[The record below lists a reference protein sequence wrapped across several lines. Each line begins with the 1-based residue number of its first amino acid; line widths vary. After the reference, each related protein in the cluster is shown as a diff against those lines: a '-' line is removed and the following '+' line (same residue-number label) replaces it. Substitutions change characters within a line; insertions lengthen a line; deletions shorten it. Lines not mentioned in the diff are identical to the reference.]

1 MPRIWR
7 YEQHD
12 QAKIGDLCR
21 EMRVSPLLAQVLI
34 ARGFPSADA
43 AEKFLNSKLTDL
55 HDPEL
60 LPGISDAA
68 DLVVQALKDQ
78 SRITIYGDYDVD
90 GMTSTSILWHCLKL
104 AGGQVDYYI
113 PSRIEEGYGLNCD
126 AIRELHEQDPERLLI
141 SVDCGITSVE
151 EAALA
156 NELGLDLII
165 TDHHQMGDQLPAAK
179 VLVHPRLSESQ
190 YPFGDLCGA
199 GVSFKLAWAICQR
212 LGDGKKASPPMREF
226 LKIAVCLAAI
236 GTIADVV
243 PLVDENRALVR
254 YGLAGLNELASPGLR
269 ALIKVCGIE
278 KNKSFTA
285 SDVGFSIGPRL
296 NAAGRLGQARLAVE
310 LLTTEDEERAAQL
323 ADYLDQLNKNRQTV
337 ERRIFKRAK
346 EIVEEHPE
354 WDSHSAIVIA
364 DDDWHPGVIG
374 IVANR
379 VSEHFNKPTF
389 LIAMDS
395 ATKIG
400 QGSGRTSGNV
410 DLHAAMMSC
419 EELLEGCGGHKAA
432 AGLRIQ
438 ADRVDEFRERFSAY
452 VAEKHDLAELTE
464 DLKIDAEVL
473 LSDVTYRAIQ
483 ELNRLGP
490 FGQENSSP
498 VFASGRVELA
508 KPAAT
513 MGEGDRH
520 LNVQFEQN
528 GTKLRAIA
536 FGRGEWAE
544 EMNQQSGTL
553 MISFEPMINSFR
565 GRESVELRL
574 LDWKAHEPAA
584 TH

>member
-1 MPRIWR
+1 MTRNWR

-12 QAKIGDLCR
+12 QALIGDLCR

-34 ARGFPSADA
+34 ARGYSNSELAH
-43 AEKFLNSKLTDL
+43 KFIHSKLTDL
-55 HDPEL
+55 HDPEQM
-60 LPGISDAA
+60 PGISEAA

-78 SRITIYGDYDVD
+78 RRITIYGDYDVD
-90 GMTSTSILWHCLKL
+90 GMTSTSILWHCLSL
-104 AGGQVDYYI
+104 SGGQVDYYI
-113 PSRIEEGYGLNCD
+113 PSRLEEGYGLNCD
-126 AIRELHEQDPERLLI
+126 AIRELHQEDPNRLLI
-141 SVDCGITSVE
+141 SVDCGITSVQ
-151 EAALA
+151 EAELA
-156 NELGLDLII
+156 NELGLDLIV
-165 TDHHQMGDQLPAAK
+165 TDHHQMADALPPAK
-179 VLVHPRLSESQ
+179 VLVHPRLPESQ
-190 YPFGDLCGA
+190 YPFGELCGA

-212 LGDGKKASPPMREF
+212 LGDGTKASPKMREF
-226 LKIAVCLAAI
+226 LKSAVCLAAI

-254 YGLAGLNELASPGLR
+254 YGLAGLNELASPGLK

-278 KNKSFTA
+278 NNKSYTA
-285 SDVGFSIGPRL
+285 SDVGYSIGPRL

-354 WDSHSAIVIA
+354 WEEHSAIVLA
-364 DDDWHPGVIG
+364 DEDWHPGVIG

-379 VSEHFNKPTF
+379 VAEHFNKPAF
-389 LIAMDS
+389 LIALDG

-400 QGSGRTSGNV
+400 QGSGRTSGRV
-410 DLHAAMMSC
+410 DLHSAMMAC

-432 AGLRIQ
+432 AGLRIH
-438 ADRVDEFRERFSAY
+438 ADRVDDFRERFSAY
-452 VAEKHDLAELTE
+452 VSEHHDDEELIE
-464 DLKIDAEVL
+464 DLNIDAEVL

-483 ELNRLGP
+483 ELNMLGP
-490 FGQENSSP
+490 FGQENPSP
-498 VFASGRVELA
+498 VFASGQVELA

-520 LNVQFEQN
+520 LNVQFQQN
-528 GTKLRAIA
+528 GTQIRAIA

-544 EMNQQSGTL
+544 ELNQVGGAVT
-553 MISFEPMINSFR
+553 ISFEPMINSFR

-574 LDWKAHEPAA
+574 LDWKAHEPAT

>member
-1 MPRIWR
+1 MPRIWH

-12 QAKIGDLCR
+12 QGRVGDLCR

-34 ARGFPSADA
+34 ARGYPSKETAG
-43 AEKFLNSKLTDL
+43 KFINSKLTDL

-68 DLVVQALKDQ
+68 DLVIAALKEKR
-78 SRITIYGDYDVD
+78 RITIYGDYDVD

-104 AGGQVDYYI
+104 AGGEVDYYI
-113 PSRIEEGYGLNCD
+113 PSRLEEGYGINCD
-126 AIRELHEQDPERLLI
+126 AIRELHEQDPKRLLI

-156 NELGLDLII
+156 KELGLDLII
-165 TDHHQMGDQLPAAK
+165 TDHHQMVDQLPDAK
-179 VLVHPRLSESQ
+179 VLVHPRLPGSQ

-212 LGDGKKASPPMREF
+212 LGDGKKASAHMREY
-226 LKIAVCLAAI
+226 LKSAVCLAAI

-254 YGLAGLNELASPGLR
+254 YGLAGLNELASPGLK

-278 KNKSFTA
+278 KNKSYTA

-310 LLTTEDEERAAQL
+310 LLTTEDPERATQL

-337 ERRIFKRAK
+337 ERRICKRAK

-379 VSEHFNKPTF
+379 VAEHFSKPTF

-400 QGSGRTSGNV
+400 QGSGRTSGHV
-410 DLHAAMMSC
+410 DLHSAMMAC
-419 EELLEGCGGHKAA
+419 QELLEGCGGHKAA
-432 AGLRIQ
+432 AGLRIR
-438 ADRVDEFRERFSAY
+438 ADHVDEFREQFSAF
-452 VAEKHDLAELTE
+452 VAEKHDRAEMVE

-473 LSDVTYRAIQ
+473 LSDVTYRAIH
-483 ELNRLGP
+483 ELNLLGP
-490 FGQENSSP
+490 FGQENPSP
-498 VFASGRVELA
+498 VFASGQVVLA

-513 MGEGDRH
+513 MGEGGRH
-520 LNVQFEQN
+520 LNVQFQQN
-528 GTKLRAIA
+528 GTQLRAIA

-544 EMNQQSGTL
+544 ELNQQSGPIL
-553 MISFEPMINSFR
+553 ISFEPMINSFR

-574 LDWKAHEPAA
+574 LDWKSHEPAA